1 MENRKDEKK
10 VIGENKCIAVD
21 SGKSATKVAI
31 FDPQAM
37 TVSIKK
43 FLTKIGRGYFEDD
56 ALERNT
62 VIMEFGGQVYKIG
75 RGAISEAEMETSKKT
90 DIHKLCTLKAI
101 AENVESGKTEDVH
114 VAIGMPVKEWEN
126 VQKRIDYKNFILPNE
141 EVHVKLMDSANG
153 SIQEKSFRIV
163 SKHAYP
169 ETMGALFARE
179 HPSMGTQGVVD
190 LGHLNNNCAV
200 WNGNELDPVYTLTD
214 ILGGNNL
221 VTGLAQEL
229 TAAFTMCDEKTVA
242 RILASGKEE
251 RYLHP
256 NKPNSELEQRSKEII
271 DEYLLNHVK
280 EIKKKLDVKH
290 WPLDY
295 MDLTFIGKTTTL
307 LEDEIRTVFGPA
319 AFIPKDPEFANALGF
334 SRVLAGKIYQY
345 DIINLLNPQKTTA

>member
-1 MENRKDEKK
+1 MENKK
-10 VIGENKCIAVD
+10 EVKRELGVEKCIAVD
-21 SGKSATKVAI
+21 SGKSATKVAVY
-31 FDPQAM
+31 DPL
-37 TVSIKK
+37 TDKVEKKK

-62 VIMEFGGQVYKIG
+62 VIMEYDGHTYKIG

-90 DIHKLCTLKAI
+90 QIHKLCTLKAI
-101 AENVESGKTEDVH
+101 AENIGNDRENVH

-126 VQKRIDYKNFILPNE
+126 VQKRLEYKEFILPDGDI
-141 EVHVKLMDSANG
+141 HVKIMESANG
-153 SIQEKSFRIV
+153 AVLDKTFRII

-169 ETMGALFARE
+169 ETMGALFVRE
-179 HPSMGTQGVVD
+179 NTSMGTQGVVD

-200 WNGNELDPVYTLTD
+200 WNGNELDPNYTLTD

-242 RILASGKEE
+242 RILMLDKEN

-256 NKPNSELEQRSKEII
+256 NRPNPELEQRSKEII
-271 DEYLLNHVK
+271 DDYLLNHVK

-290 WPLDY
+290 WPLDF

-307 LEDEIRTVFGPA
+307 LQDEIKTVFGPA
-319 AFIPKDPEFANALGF
+319 AFIPENPEFANVFGF
-334 SRVLAGKIYQY
+334 LRILVGKMYQY
-345 DIINLLNPQKTTA
+345 DIATKA